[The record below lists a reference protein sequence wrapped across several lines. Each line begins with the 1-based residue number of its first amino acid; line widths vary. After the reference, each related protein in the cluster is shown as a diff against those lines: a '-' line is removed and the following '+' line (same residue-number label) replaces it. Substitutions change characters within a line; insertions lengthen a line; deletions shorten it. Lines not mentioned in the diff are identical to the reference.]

1 MAKPKAPRWL
11 TQAFADGVD
20 ELVPPLSERH
30 GAYPGAWAHCF
41 LAHHDPARHPCEGQT
56 GTYERFHFIPRQRV
70 ENALGALLPDDGQP
84 FMETAEVWDPSTTP
98 AEEAPYFIFRG
109 RADLILIAAW
119 DPRNGDLGCEHHHR
133 RFDGH
138 ATSPRAPKIIVP
150 WDFLPDHVDEFV
162 VDYGLDGPA
171 SERFPMLP

>member
-20 ELVPPLSERH
+20 ELVPPLRERH

-41 LAHHDPARHPCEGQT
+41 LAHHDPAQLPCAGQT

-70 ENALGALLPDDGQP
+70 ENAMYGMLLGAEYTPWVRAGDG
-84 FMETAEVWDPSTTP
+84 
-98 AEEAPYFIFRG
+98 RG
-109 RADLILIAAW
+109 RHGYVINTAMEAAERDAVILLAAW

-150 WDFLPDHVDEFV
+150 WDLLPGHVDEFV

-171 SERFPMLP
+171 AERFPMLP